1 MADISTSSV
10 LRLQLSEPSNANG
23 TIIVARSLLEQAAD
37 ENDRLRAIID
47 DACEVLE
54 HYDLP
59 EHAFHYRR
67 VLEGKVALTRAPAP
81 TGKQAP

>member
-1 MADISTSSV
+1 MADISTASV
-10 LRLQLSEPSNANG
+10 LRLQLCESSNATG

-37 ENDRLRAIID
+37 ENDLLRAIID
-47 DACEVLE
+47 DVCEVLE

-67 VLEGKVALTRAPAP
+67 VLEGKVALRRTPSP
-81 TGKQAP
+81 TGKQTP